1 MVATLNMVR
10 EKYGGAEGWVTLHT
24 TLTEQDMLALRQNF
38 LVKV

>member
-10 EKYGGAEGWVTLHT
+10 EKYGGAEGWVTSHT